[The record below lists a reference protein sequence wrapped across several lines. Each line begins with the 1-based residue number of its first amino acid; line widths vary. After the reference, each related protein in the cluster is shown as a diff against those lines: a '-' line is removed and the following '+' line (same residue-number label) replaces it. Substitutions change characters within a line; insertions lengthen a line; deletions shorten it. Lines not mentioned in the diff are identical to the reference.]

1 MPMFGRVT
9 KELQVLERQDTAP
22 WQDLGQQSLLPM
34 GHLAHC
40 ALGPRMLR
48 HLAEEVPGRSHRA
61 PPTEASDTSRP
72 REILLR

>member
-1 MPMFGRVT
+1 MFGRVT

-22 WQDLGQQSLLPM
+22 LQDLGQQSLPRM

-40 ALGPRMLR
+40 ALGHRMSR
-48 HLAEEVPGRSHRA
+48 HLAEEVLGSSHRA
-61 PPTEASDTSRP
+61 PPTGASDTRRP